1 MIGKRNGND
10 DGVLEYTKNGVI
22 KKLKK
27 YFEKNTPKALLS
39 EIKVLSLH

>member
-1 MIGKRNGND
+1 MIGKQNGND

-22 KKLKK
+22 KKNILR
-27 YFEKNTPKALLS
+27 KNILKALQS